1 MSTPRLIMTVITLR
15 IPTALIKSL
24 REMANDRKVTR
35 STLIREF
42 IADGLAEN
50 GYYS

>member
-1 MSTPRLIMTVITLR
+1 MSTPKLVTTMITLR
-15 IPTALIKSL
+15 IPTVLIKSL

-42 IADGLAEN
+42 IADGLADN
-50 GYYS
+50 GYNT